1 MPALPVAQAALALG
15 WSEDTVRRRVKSRRL
30 ESSTDPLGRL
40 LVMVNPA
47 DVVEDIGTV
56 EITGR
61 SAADANGATPADLR
75 STLAQLAAAD
85 ARAAALERERDLLAG
100 HVQTLTAELDARRGE
115 VGDLVRALHQQQLLH
130 ARSAGI
136 PLLSAGGEVVVDETS
151 VRGQQRRAWWRRRRP
166 GTSEPG

>member
-15 WSEDTVRRRVKSRRL
+15 WSEDTVRRRVKSGQL

-56 EITGR
+56 EVTGR

-75 STLAQLAAAD
+75 STLAQLAATD
-85 ARAAALERERDLLAG
+85 ARAAALERERDLFAG
-100 HVQTLTAELDARRGE
+100 HVQTLTAELDARRTE

-136 PLLSAGGEVVVDETS
+136 PLLRAGGEVVVAETS
-151 VRGQQRRAWWRRRRP
+151 VAAGQRPWWRRHRRD
-166 GTSEPG
+166 TSPVP